1 MSSITISAWSILE
14 PPVLTL
20 GPLMRLTKFWSKTA
34 FIGWIAESGSFT
46 CSSSDISSTPAFTA
60 AS

>member
-1 MSSITISAWSILE
+1 MVVRATPVRSWNWRMSSITISAWSILE
-14 PPVLTL
+14 PPALML

-46 CSSSDISSTPAFTA
+46 
-60 AS
+60 